1 MKFSSLTTIAVLAAS
16 SSCVQSFSSTSL
28 PKSGLGSASLL
39 KSLQNNDNENFQ
51 RRLLAT
57 RLQSNADDNKRSEAK
72 DKDSSD
78 PVMLEDADGLGVA
91 LKEKENET
99 TEEAAPVGDSVVLLN
114 GTVADAE
121 YVEQLMVNV
130 EIESEKIV
138 EELFEEECEVDEE
151 TAEPVDELCVEGD
164 ERTGFRAG
172 VKNRI
177 GKTIQLLRGV
187 EKEDVVSAESDDD
200 DDDEIDGDMLEEGWF
215 KRGESS
221 ALRRNAEVWKFALKA
236 VFRCLKPRSMR
247 KKGATEE
254 EVKQAQTDAA
264 TFVRDGLL
272 TLGPT
277 FVKLGQVISTRT
289 DVLPKTFTDVLKS
302 LQDEVPAFSGA
313 RAKEIIS
320 KELGVPTDEI
330 FTDFSEIPLK
340 AASLGQ
346 VHTAYYK
353 GQKVAIKVQRAGL
366 KELFDVD
373 LKNLRK
379 LAVLLDKFDP
389 KSDGADRDWVSIY
402 EESERL
408 LYLEIDY
415 LNEADNGERFARDF
429 RDIDYVRVPKFYRD
443 LSTPRVLT
451 MEFVESLKLTDIEKI
466 ESLGLDR
473 NLLAKRTADAFLR
486 QIVET
491 SYFHCD
497 PHPGNLCV
505 DDKGNLVYY
514 DFGMMDELKP
524 NVREGFRK
532 FCTALFA
539 GGPMIDDNT
548 LAKNAKQLVDGVE
561 QAGVLARGSDRLAVE
576 KLARYFMRSFKN
588 NQIGKSSGNIKQTL
602 GTDLQTLTENDS
614 FRFPSTFTFIFRAFA
629 SVEGIGKG
637 LDEGFE
643 IGKLAQPFIEK
654 FTESQKGYTSEA
666 AKQFN
671 IFQKATGLNPT
682 DVNTAIRSPKKI
694 AYIEET
700 LRSMEDGTLKIRVR
714 SLENE
719 KALERMAMTQERS
732 ENVLLATVLLNVAGF
747 ASQRLLTGAGY
758 AGFAFFMFQALMANT
773 KVKKFDKTQ
782 AKFVQTKF
790 TGDDDDEE

>member
-1 MKFSSLTTIAVLAAS
+1 MKFPIAATVALLA
-16 SSCVQSFSSTSL
+16 VGVESFSSTGIQ
-28 PKSGLGSASLL
+28 SGRASNSLL
-39 KSLQNNDNENFQ
+39 KLAKESNDNENFQ

-57 RLQSNADDNKRSEAK
+57 RLQSNTDDKKEST
-72 DKDSSD
+72 D

-91 LKEKENET
+91 LQEKESES
-99 TEEAAPVGDSVVLLN
+99 TEEAKNDDSVVLLN

-138 EELFEEECEVDEE
+138 EELVEEECEVDEE
-151 TAEPVDELCVEGD
+151 TAAPVDSLCVD
-164 ERTGFRAG
+164 EEEMKGFRAKL
-172 VKNRI
+172 KNRI
-177 GKTIQLLRGV
+177 GKTIQLVKGV
-187 EKEDVVSAESDDD
+187 PKDKVESTEDVADE

-221 ALRRNAEVWKFALKA
+221 ALRRNAEVWKFALKS

-247 KKGATEE
+247 KKGASEE
-254 EVKQAQTDAA
+254 EVKQAQIDAA

-272 TLGPT
+272 KLGPS
-277 FVKLGQVISTRT
+277 FVKLGQVVSTRT
-289 DVLPKTFTDVLKS
+289 DVLPKTFTDVLKT
-302 LQDEVPAFSGA
+302 LQDDVPPFSGS
-313 RAKEIIS
+313 RAKEIVA
-320 KELGVPTDEI
+320 KELGIDVDKV
-330 FTDFSEIPLK
+330 FTDFSEKPLK

-415 LNEADNGERFARDF
+415 LNEADQGERFARDF
-429 RDIDYVRVPKFYRD
+429 KDIDYVRVPKFYRD

-473 NLLAKRTADAFLR
+473 ELLAKRTADAFLR

-524 NVREGFRK
+524 NVREGFRT

-539 GGPMIDDNT
+539 GGPMVDDIT

-588 NQIGKSSGNIKQTL
+588 NQIGKSSGNIKETL

-637 LDEGFE
+637 LDESFD

-654 FTESQKGYTSEA
+654 FTESQKEYSSEA
-666 AKQFN
+666 AKQFS
-671 IFQKATGLNPT
+671 IFQKATGLNT
-682 DVNTAIRSPKKI
+682 KDVNTAIRSPKKI

-700 LRSMEDGTLKIRVR
+700 LRSMEEGTLKIRVR

-719 KALERMAMTQERS
+719 KALERMALTQARQ
-732 ENVLLATVLLNVAGF
+732 ENILLATVLLNVAGF
-747 ASQRLLTGAGY
+747 ASKRLLSGAGY
-758 AGFAFFMFQALMANT
+758 AGFAFFMFQALMTNT
-773 KVKKFDKTQ
+773 KIKKFDKTQ

-790 TGDDDDEE
+790 EGDDDE

>member
-1 MKFSSLTTIAVLAAS
+1 MKFSPLTTLVVLAVAS
-16 SSCVQSFSSTSL
+16 RFYGAESFSSTGVTHQTGRFSRSMVQSSMQTG
-28 PKSGLGSASLL
+28 P
-39 KSLQNNDNENFQ
+39 DENFQ

-57 RLQSNADDNKRSEAK
+57 RLQSNTDGNKRSDAT
-72 DKDSSD
+72 DDDSSD

-91 LKEKENET
+91 LQEKEESET
-99 TEEAAPVGDSVVLLN
+99 KSSDDSRSVVLLN
-114 GTVADAE
+114 GTVADAD

-138 EELFEEECEVDEE
+138 KELVEEECEVDEE
-151 TAEPVDELCVEGD
+151 TAGPVDTLCED
-164 ERTGFRAG
+164 EDEMKGFRARF
-172 VKNRI
+172 KNRI
-177 GKTIQLLRGV
+177 GKTIQLVKGV
-187 EKEDVVSAESDDD
+187 PKEDVVSTDDSTS

-221 ALRRNAEVWKFALKA
+221 ALRRNAEVWKFALKS

-254 EVKQAQTDAA
+254 EIKQAQIDAA

-277 FVKLGQVISTRT
+277 FVKLGQVVSTRT
-289 DVLPKTFTDVLKS
+289 DVLPKTFTDVLKT
-302 LQDEVPAFSGA
+302 LQDDVPPFSGA

-320 KELGVPTDEI
+320 KELGVPTDEV
-330 FTDFSEIPLK
+330 FTDFSETPLK

-415 LNEADNGERFARDF
+415 LHEADNGERFAKDF

-451 MEFVESLKLTDIEKI
+451 MEFVESLKLTDIEQI

-473 NLLAKRTADAFLR
+473 NVLAKRTADAFLR

-491 SYFHCD
+491 SYF
-497 PHPGNLCV
+497 
-505 DDKGNLVYY
+505 
-514 DFGMMDELKP
+514 
-524 NVREGFRK
+524 RK
-532 FCTALFA
+532 C
-539 GGPMIDDNT
+539 
-548 LAKNAKQLVDGVE
+548 
-561 QAGVLARGSDRLAVE
+561 
-576 KLARYFMRSFKN
+576 
-588 NQIGKSSGNIKQTL
+588 
-602 GTDLQTLTENDS
+602 
-614 FRFPSTFTFIFRAFA
+614 IF
-629 SVEGIGKG
+629 VC
-637 LDEGFE
+637 
-643 IGKLAQPFIEK
+643 
-654 FTESQKGYTSEA
+654 
-666 AKQFN
+666 
-671 IFQKATGLNPT
+671 
-682 DVNTAIRSPKKI
+682 
-694 AYIEET
+694 
-700 LRSMEDGTLKIRVR
+700 
-714 SLENE
+714 
-719 KALERMAMTQERS
+719 
-732 ENVLLATVLLNVAGF
+732 
-747 ASQRLLTGAGY
+747 TGACLRACG
-758 AGFAFFMFQALMANT
+758 
-773 KVKKFDKTQ
+773 V
-782 AKFVQTKF
+782 
-790 TGDDDDEE
+790 